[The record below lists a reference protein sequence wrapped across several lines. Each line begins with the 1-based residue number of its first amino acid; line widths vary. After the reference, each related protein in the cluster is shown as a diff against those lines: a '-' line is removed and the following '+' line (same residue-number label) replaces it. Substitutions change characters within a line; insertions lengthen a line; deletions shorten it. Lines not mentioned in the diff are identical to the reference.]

1 MRRHTTWAL
10 AALLGLAPATIA
22 AKSAAE
28 SLTMQPQSK
37 LWFDGT
43 STVRKWSCSAP
54 AFDVDVQSAPAGIPG
69 VLSALK
75 VVQTATVRVPAAK
88 LECGNGTMNEHMK
101 KALQV
106 TAHPTIEFR
115 LASYEVAKGGQG
127 VQGTLTGTLTIAGQP
142 RTISIPAEAHADAAG
157 ALRVTGATEID
168 MTQHGVKPPTLMMG
182 TLKTGPKVTVH
193 FDLAFKG

>member
-1 MRRHTTWAL
+1 MRRHTTWAV

-22 AKSAAE
+22 AKTAAE
-28 SLTMQPQSK
+28 SLTMQPQSR

-54 AFDVDVQSAPAGIPG
+54 AFDVDVQSAPGGIPG
-69 VLSALK
+69 VLSALR
-75 VVQTATVRVPAAK
+75 VVQSATVRVPAAK
-88 LECGNGTMNEHMK
+88 LECGNGTMNDHMK

-106 TAHPTIEFR
+106 GAHPTIEFR
-115 LASYEVAKGGQG
+115 MTGYEVTKGGSG
-127 VQGTLTGTLTIAGQP
+127 VEGTLNGTLVIAGQP
-142 RTISIPAEAHADAAG
+142 RPISIPAEARGDAG
-157 ALRVTGATEID
+157 GTLRVTGATEVD

-182 TLKTGPKVTVH
+182 TLKTGPKVTVR